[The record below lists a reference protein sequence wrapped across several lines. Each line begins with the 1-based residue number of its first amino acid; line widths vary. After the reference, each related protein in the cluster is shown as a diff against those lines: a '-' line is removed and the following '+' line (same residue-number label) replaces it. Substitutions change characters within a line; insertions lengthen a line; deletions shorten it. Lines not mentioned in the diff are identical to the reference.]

1 MSTNA
6 QNFDWGATKF
16 KTNQI
21 PGDVVGNE
29 NLQKNYKNLAEDF
42 WQMADTINRIVGDG
56 NDGFEGKWTS
66 AFGDKAKDLA
76 TDLTNFGSSAD
87 VVSNALIYWQPLLQN
102 HINDAKTHIDNYK
115 NAKKAAD
122 NYYSQ
127 TVQPA
132 WTDSQ
137 LKSQNVQSVNNQ
149 LDSTQA
155 QIQSAQSAANNAQSH
170 AEYVQHVY
178 DGMAQSVQDE
188 EDALQKVINDY
199 NDDAKEVASRID
211 HATDDYIPSSFWDF
225 TYSSTW
231 RRVAAWVEKAS
242 IVVGFVALFVGG
254 GPITLLAFGLTL
266 TSFLMNDVVQ
276 YAHGNESP
284 GDLIISGIGVAAS
297 FVDAAGAFRLMKA
310 GTKEAATVSKLKDT
324 KVWTGT
330 WKKAKDGAVEK
341 INYEG
346 LLAARGMRWGGASKA
361 VKSVAT
367 NGRGVVNSFKQGFR
381 SGMKE
386 LFRGEGLKDARQF
399 LVGKDPII
407 DFASKIKV
415 GLENDNGV
423 LLGLNR
429 EFQLGYF
436 EAGKKL
442 SAWRIGVDVAIKGTD
457 AGIKTAKT
465 LADSSDPHTSTRV
478 KADKILSI
486 YSGVGKIATSYD
498 EFFDKR

>member
-87 VVSNALIYWQPLLQN
+87 VVSNALIYWQPLLQD

-137 LKSQNVQSVNNQ
+137 LKSQTVQSVNNQ

-199 NDDAKEVASRID
+199 NDDAKEVASRIN

-225 TYSSTW
+225 TYTSTW
-231 RRVAAWVEKAS
+231 RTVAGWVKKAS
-242 IVVGFVALFVGG
+242 VVVGFVALFVGG

-276 YAHGNESP
+276 YAHGNESL
-284 GDLIISGIGVAAS
+284 GKVLLEGVSVAAS

-310 GTKEAATVSKLKDT
+310 GQASFWTKFHAERAA
-324 KVWTGT
+324 GT
-330 WKKAKDGAVEK
+330 S
-341 INYEG
+341 YF
-346 LLAARGMRWGGASKA
+346 
-361 VKSVAT
+361 KSVG
-367 NGRGVVNSFKQGFR
+367 N
-381 SGMKE
+381 
-386 LFRGEGLKDARQF
+386 GLKRTE
-399 LVGKDPII
+399 VW
-407 DFASKIKV
+407 
-415 GLENDNGV
+415 NGV
-423 LLGLNR
+423 MGKAEDLNKGWKAAWDIREGSALKVRQVFAKNKEFKEKMRYIFEGDGIAGFLNKISKGKSSPDGILLGLNK
-429 EFQLGYF
+429 EFKLGYL
-436 EAGKKL
+436 EAGKDL
-442 SAWRIGVDVAIKGTD
+442 SLYRIGIDITIKGTN
-457 AGIKTAKT
+457 ACVSTVKT
-465 LADSSDPHTSTRV
+465 LLAAFQTVSSPDSSFPHKFLSVGSVAFSRCEDAMKIE
-478 KADKILSI
+478 KALHGDS
-486 YSGVGKIATSYD
+486 
-498 EFFDKR
+498 EW